1 MSRILTATLFVLA
14 LSAPAFA
21 DTVPVGA
28 TLWQYQP
35 TGAGK
40 PDAVSCY
47 EVVKTGTRTRNLE
60 CARNSEWAHMRAGI
74 VSNILG
80 ANLAPSAFHLEPQ
93 P

>member
-1 MSRILTATLFVLA
+1 MSRTLTAALFVLT

-21 DTVPVGA
+21 DTAPQGA
-28 TLWQYQP
+28 TVFQNQP

-47 EVVKTGTRTRNLE
+47 EVVKTGTRTRNLQ
-60 CARNSEWAHMRAGI
+60 CARNSEWARLSAS
-74 VSNILG
+74 VASNTLG
-80 ANLAPSAFHLEPQ
+80 AALAPTQ

>member
-1 MSRILTATLFVLA
+1 MSRILTAALLVLT
-14 LSAPAFA
+14 LSAPAVA

-28 TLWQYQP
+28 TVWQSQP

-60 CARNSEWAHMRAGI
+60 CARNSEWAHVSAGI
-74 VSNILG
+74 ASNTLG
-80 ANLAPSAFHLEPQ
+80 ANLAPSAFPST